1 VMYWFVTFVTEV
13 SLYSPRRMPEKTPRK
28 LWGLV
33 EAPVGVRHFLQQ
45 QYKVE
50 TATRRKHLSSTKVE
64 ILSLSDRQSS

>member
-1 VMYWFVTFVTEV
+1 MGISEG
-13 SLYSPRRMPEKTPRK
+13 SHRNPRK
-28 LWGLV
+28 LWGLVSMV

-64 ILSLSDRQSS
+64 ILSLLDRQSS